1 MFCQLAA
8 RVSFMSADES
18 GQRAMTAFWVIVP
31 CQELRFVDRMLRPAF
46 ALSQRILARRR
57 NEVWIK
63 PFQRFAGSQGRAL
76 SRVPQ
81 DAKSPFDFPV
91 PRKGKSTKLSFQ
103 APPAGGESSV
113 LRSWLGR
120 TSRPQ
125 PYGKIPHRDIF

>member
-1 MFCQLAA
+1 MFCRLAA
-8 RVSFMSADES
+8 RVSFMSVDES

-46 ALSQRILARRR
+46 ALSQRIPARRR
-57 NEVWIK
+57 TK
-63 PFQRFAGSQGRAL
+63 AFASLSRKAAGSQGRAL

-81 DAKSPFDFPV
+81 DSKSPFDFPV